1 MHLGERFFH
10 HFSRATVRCQET
22 FVFHLRSRRN
32 RLRDLALIHLSTE
45 EIDRLGISRTAVLD
59 VQTSTVIHALKSC
72 GVEIGSE
79 LATCPDLSPSRFMYG
94 DVYEYFGLTGV
105 EAISAVCQGGYV
117 QMLTHAT
124 FDALGLR
131 HTCSDKG
138 LVEIEEE
145 DREEV
150 WDEDSDM
157 LIELEELVVEHQEAL
172 GRSTCSLPVFLRTQW
187 KDRME
192 QFLDELQEQSKLAR
206 NERGAM
212 TEMGISL
219 ESSESPGSE
228 YQDWKFSDLEAHDRR
243 LAYPIDDDSD
253 ATDTSVRDCITVA
266 VLPEDLA
273 AACTDACRPER
284 CDEATVRPHEE
295 PGVDRGVPGSF
306 VPFQVPEREAE
317 IRALPPEPLAL
328 FLRYVPYE
336 VVDRWAEWT
345 NTAAATAQHGPLRR
359 RSRIKAW
366 RPTTAHEIYLFLGI
380 LICMGLHSESQVFR
394 YWSTSQD
401 QEDPIY
407 LFTRFM
413 ARDRFQLLLRRI
425 RIFNPA
431 DFPDT
436 PTPSEQ
442 RRRGQAREGL
452 MPKVYRQV
460 NGWSAHIQ
468 ETGESFYAP
477 GTGLTVDEAMVRF
490 TGRSTETTTVP
501 NKPTP
506 VGFKV

>member
-1 MHLGERFFH
+1 M
-10 HFSRATVRCQET
+10 
-22 FVFHLRSRRN
+22 
-32 RLRDLALIHLSTE
+32 
-45 EIDRLGISRTAVLD
+45 
-59 VQTSTVIHALKSC
+59 
-72 GVEIGSE
+72 
-79 LATCPDLSPSRFMYG
+79 
-94 DVYEYFGLTGV
+94 
-105 EAISAVCQGGYV
+105 
-117 QMLTHAT
+117 
-124 FDALGLR
+124 
-131 HTCSDKG
+131 
-138 LVEIEEE
+138 
-145 DREEV
+145 
-150 WDEDSDM
+150 DS
-157 LIELEELVVEHQEAL
+157 
-172 GRSTCSLPVFLRTQW
+172 
-187 KDRME
+187 
-192 QFLDELQEQSKLAR
+192 
-206 NERGAM
+206 
-212 TEMGISL
+212 
-219 ESSESPGSE
+219 
-228 YQDWKFSDLEAHDRR
+228 
-243 LAYPIDDDSD
+243 DDSD

-306 VPFQVPEREAE
+306 VPFEVPEREAE

-366 RPTTAHEIYLFLGI
+366 RPTTAHEIYHF
-380 LICMGLHSESQVFR
+380 
-394 YWSTSQD
+394 WD

-413 ARDRFQLLLRRI
+413 TRDRFQLLLRRI

-442 RRRGQAREGL
+442 RIRGQAREGL

-468 ETGESFYAP
+468 ETGESFYTP

-506 VGFKV
+506 VGFKVWVLAQKGYCLRWLWHVHGQGPYGLVPQARQARGDIEAKKAALTPTQRVVTTLVALLPAAGYHVFLDNLFASVKLFRALRRQNIGATGTCRKDGGIDEILVDEKEEEGKGIPWGKVHCIPTKDGEFGPSSQARSRARPRRATDTRNDVIPAVHHRESGAGGGYG

>member
-1 MHLGERFFH
+1 
-10 HFSRATVRCQET
+10 
-22 FVFHLRSRRN
+22 
-32 RLRDLALIHLSTE
+32 
-45 EIDRLGISRTAVLD
+45 
-59 VQTSTVIHALKSC
+59 
-72 GVEIGSE
+72 
-79 LATCPDLSPSRFMYG
+79 
-94 DVYEYFGLTGV
+94 
-105 EAISAVCQGGYV
+105 
-117 QMLTHAT
+117 
-124 FDALGLR
+124 
-131 HTCSDKG
+131 
-138 LVEIEEE
+138 
-145 DREEV
+145 
-150 WDEDSDM
+150 
-157 LIELEELVVEHQEAL
+157 
-172 GRSTCSLPVFLRTQW
+172 
-187 KDRME
+187 
-192 QFLDELQEQSKLAR
+192 
-206 NERGAM
+206 
-212 TEMGISL
+212 
-219 ESSESPGSE
+219 
-228 YQDWKFSDLEAHDRR
+228 
-243 LAYPIDDDSD
+243 
-253 ATDTSVRDCITVA
+253 
-266 VLPEDLA
+266 
-273 AACTDACRPER
+273 
-284 CDEATVRPHEE
+284 EATVRPHEE

-306 VPFQVPEREAE
+306 VPFEVPEREAE

-413 ARDRFQLLLRRI
+413 TRDRFQLLLRHI

-468 ETGESFYAP
+468 ETGESFYTP

-506 VGFKV
+506 VGFKARQARGDIEAKKAALTPTQRVVTTLVALLPAAVYHVFLDNLFASVKLFQALRRQNIGATGTCRKDSGIDEILVDEKEEEGKGIPWGKVHCIPTKDGELIQQFGPSSQAPSRARPRRATDTRNDVIPAVHQRESGAGGGYG

>member
-1 MHLGERFFH
+1 M
-10 HFSRATVRCQET
+10 
-22 FVFHLRSRRN
+22 
-32 RLRDLALIHLSTE
+32 
-45 EIDRLGISRTAVLD
+45 
-59 VQTSTVIHALKSC
+59 
-72 GVEIGSE
+72 
-79 LATCPDLSPSRFMYG
+79 
-94 DVYEYFGLTGV
+94 
-105 EAISAVCQGGYV
+105 
-117 QMLTHAT
+117 
-124 FDALGLR
+124 
-131 HTCSDKG
+131 
-138 LVEIEEE
+138 
-145 DREEV
+145 
-150 WDEDSDM
+150 DS
-157 LIELEELVVEHQEAL
+157 
-172 GRSTCSLPVFLRTQW
+172 
-187 KDRME
+187 
-192 QFLDELQEQSKLAR
+192 
-206 NERGAM
+206 
-212 TEMGISL
+212 
-219 ESSESPGSE
+219 
-228 YQDWKFSDLEAHDRR
+228 
-243 LAYPIDDDSD
+243 DDSD

-266 VLPEDLA
+266 ALPEDLA

-306 VPFQVPEREAE
+306 VPFEVPERKAE

-336 VVDRWAEWT
+336 AVDR
-345 NTAAATAQHGPLRR
+345 
-359 RSRIKAW
+359 
-366 RPTTAHEIYLFLGI
+366 
-380 LICMGLHSESQVFR
+380 ESQVFR

-413 ARDRFQLLLRRI
+413 TRDRFQLLLRRI

-431 DFPDT
+431 DFPDR

-468 ETGESFYAP
+468 ETGESFYTP

-506 VGFKV
+506 ARQARGDIEAKKAALTPTQRVVTTLVALLPAAGYHVFLDNLFASVRLFRALLRQNIGATGTWRKDGGIDEILVDEKEEEGKGIPWGKVHCIPTKDGELIQQFGPSSQARSRARPRRATDTRNDVIPAVHHRESGAGGGYG

>member
-1 MHLGERFFH
+1 M
-10 HFSRATVRCQET
+10 
-22 FVFHLRSRRN
+22 
-32 RLRDLALIHLSTE
+32 
-45 EIDRLGISRTAVLD
+45 
-59 VQTSTVIHALKSC
+59 
-72 GVEIGSE
+72 
-79 LATCPDLSPSRFMYG
+79 
-94 DVYEYFGLTGV
+94 
-105 EAISAVCQGGYV
+105 
-117 QMLTHAT
+117 
-124 FDALGLR
+124 
-131 HTCSDKG
+131 
-138 LVEIEEE
+138 
-145 DREEV
+145 
-150 WDEDSDM
+150 DS
-157 LIELEELVVEHQEAL
+157 
-172 GRSTCSLPVFLRTQW
+172 
-187 KDRME
+187 
-192 QFLDELQEQSKLAR
+192 
-206 NERGAM
+206 
-212 TEMGISL
+212 
-219 ESSESPGSE
+219 
-228 YQDWKFSDLEAHDRR
+228 
-243 LAYPIDDDSD
+243 DDSD

-306 VPFQVPEREAE
+306 VHFEVPERKAE

-394 YWSTSQD
+394 
-401 QEDPIY
+401 
-407 LFTRFM
+407 
-413 ARDRFQLLLRRI
+413 
-425 RIFNPA
+425 
-431 DFPDT
+431 
-436 PTPSEQ
+436 
-442 RRRGQAREGL
+442 RGQAREGL

-468 ETGESFYAP
+468 ETGESFYTP

-506 VGFKV
+506 VGFKVWVLAQKGYCLRWLWHVHGQGPYGLVPQARQARGDIEAKKAALTPTQRVVTTLVALLPAAGYHVFLDHLFASVRLFRALRRQNIGATGTCRKDGGIDEILVDEKEEEGKGIPWGKVHCIPTKDGEVCHQELLPRTNLTQSKLTYLSEYGGRGLARTAYWLA